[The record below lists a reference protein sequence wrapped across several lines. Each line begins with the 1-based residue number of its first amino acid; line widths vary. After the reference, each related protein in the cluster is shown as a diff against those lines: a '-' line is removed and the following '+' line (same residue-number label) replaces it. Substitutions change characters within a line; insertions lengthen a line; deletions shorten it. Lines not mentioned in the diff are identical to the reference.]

1 MAGKIELH
9 DPAHPT
15 FKARKAEKAA
25 ADKAAAELAEKK
37 LAAEKAAA
45 DKNK

>member
-15 FKARKAEKAA
+15 FKDRQKKA
-25 ADKAAAELAEKK
+25 
-37 LAAEKAAA
+37 AAEKAAVVVET
-45 DKNK
+45 KETKSEPKK

>member
-15 FKARKAEKAA
+15 FKERQKKAA
-25 ADKAAAELAEKK
+25 ADKAAAEVKAPEKPSETK
-37 LAAEKAAA
+37 TETK
-45 DKNK
+45 K